1 MKAKDKPLF
10 PKHLFAWM
18 MSLITIPFGLLF
30 SGVFINAYQI
40 KLPEVYKY
48 IPSLI
53 AAGALYFVSPVFCMV
68 YLTLALLVG
77 IFQTEFKASMSLFK
91 SGITAVGIVS
101 FVYLIISMVFI
112 QLGQL
117 DWKIIQDGLSWGMM
131 ELADKGILAEN
142 ALLVQKDIGLLSY
155 CLLYTSPSPRDRG

>member
-53 AAGALYFVSPVFCMV
+53 AVS
-68 YLTLALLVG
+68 YTHLTLPTTPYV
-77 IFQTEFKASMSLFK
+77 
-91 SGITAVGIVS
+91 
-101 FVYLIISMVFI
+101 
-112 QLGQL
+112 
-117 DWKIIQDGLSWGMM
+117 
-131 ELADKGILAEN
+131 
-142 ALLVQKDIGLLSY
+142 
-155 CLLYTSPSPRDRG
+155 